1 MLSVGQHVRIADT
14 GHIGVI
20 TKIESEHVVEVFV
33 KHPKTYSIFVRTHL
47 VKPVSFEQEI
57 EEIFGQP
64 DGDGWAGEWD
74 TKIPQKDYWNMNEED
89 FIIIDPFENPNPSEV
104 TYLTYEM
111 KEDLKQMYIDMALA
125 TKDFEWLA
133 ELTK

>member
-1 MLSVGQHVRIADT
+1 MFEVGQHVKIADT

-20 TKIESEHVVEVFV
+20 TKIENEFVVEVFV
-33 KHPKTYSIFVRTHL
+33 KHPKVYSIFVRTHL
-47 VKPVSFEQEI
+47 VKPISFEQEI
-57 EEIFGQP
+57 DEIYGQP

-74 TKIPQKDYWNMNEED
+74 VTTPQKDYWNMNKDD

-111 KEDLKQMYIDMALA
+111 KKDLKQMYIDMALA